1 MDVIIGRV
9 PAIGQAGDRQAAS
22 PAPIEAKLLHVRMP
36 RRRRDSE
43 RVGPDRAPTS
53 PGVDPPGARV
63 LVLLVPDAYRLPDDL
78 NDSKYR
84 IFLRVVRK

>member
-9 PAIGQAGDRQAAS
+9 PAMGQTGDHQTAS
-22 PAPIEAKLLHVRMP
+22 PTPIEAKLLHVRRP

-43 RVGPDRAPTS
+43 RIGPERAPTS
-53 PGVDPPGARV
+53 PSVDPPGARV
-63 LVLLVPDAYRLPDDL
+63 LVLLVPDAHRLPDDL